1 MLHFETIWFLRGFK
15 KFYRKFVLVVEI
27 IVQLYKS
34 ITVDEILKYRSKE
47 KIISVTGLGYVG
59 LPLAL
64 EFAKHFKVIGFD
76 INESRIALMKAGIDP
91 SKELESNAFN
101 DCDIVFSSQVEDLKL
116 ANFHII
122 GVPTDIDANK
132 VPNLTPLLNA
142 TRSVAYALKKGD
154 FVIYEST
161 VYPGCTEED
170 CVPIL
175 ENISGLKGGIDFK
188 FGYSPERIVPGDKV
202 KTLTNIL
209 KIVSGN
215 DNEALELI
223 SEIYGTIIKAGL
235 HKAES
240 IMVAEAA
247 KVIENTQRDI
257 NISLMNELAIIF
269 DKMGIDTKAV
279 IEAASTKWNF
289 HKYQPGLVGGHC
301 ISVDPFYLIHKAK
314 KLGIDPQVI
323 AAGRRVNDF
332 IPTFIAKR
340 IVQALIEQDKNPGKS
355 KVLVMG
361 ITFKEDV
368 SDIRNSKVVD
378 LVKELMDYSIN
389 VHVIDP
395 HGSTDELAHEYG
407 ITLNEEPIGLYDIIV
422 LAVGH
427 NIYRQ
432 MTTKDFQK
440 LSKDEIYMFDIKG
453 TRNRNEFK
461 NYWRL

>member
-1 MLHFETIWFLRGFK
+1 MSKLIK
-15 KFYRKFVLVVEI
+15 SFVN
-27 IVQLYKS
+27 
-34 ITVDEILKYRSKE
+34 KE

-76 INESRIALMKAGIDP
+76 INVSRVELMKKGIDP
-91 SKELESNAFN
+91 SKELGSDAFVG
-101 DCDIVFSSQVEDLKL
+101 CDIIFTSNVEDLKK
-116 ANFHII
+116 AHFHIV
-122 GVPTDIDANK
+122 GVPTDIDENK
-132 VPNLTPLLNA
+132 VPNLNPLLGA
-142 TRSVAYALKKGD
+142 SRSVASALKKGD
-154 FVIYEST
+154 YVVYEST

-175 ENISGLKGGIDFK
+175 ENISGLKGGTDFK

-215 DNEALELI
+215 DEEALEVI
-223 SEIYGTIIKAGL
+223 SDVYGTIIKAGL

-240 IMVAEAA
+240 IKVAEAA

-279 IEAASTKWNF
+279 IQAAGTKWNF

-301 ISVDPFYLIHKAK
+301 ISVDPFYLIHKGK
-314 KLGIDPQVI
+314 QLGIDPQVI

-332 IPTFIAKR
+332 IPSFIAKR
-340 IVQALIEQDKNPGKS
+340 IVQSLIEQGKNPGKS

-361 ITFKEDV
+361 VTFKEDV

-378 LVKELMDYSIN
+378 LVRELMDYSIQ
-389 VHVIDP
+389 VAVVDP
-395 HGSTDELAHEYG
+395 HGSPNELAHEYG
-407 ITLNEEPIGLYDIIV
+407 ITLIDEPVGLYDIIV
-422 LAVGH
+422 LSVGH
-427 NIYRQ
+427 KEYIQ
-432 MTTKDFQK
+432 MKPEDFQK

-453 TRNRNEFK
+453 VLNPNDYK